1 MGDQNNEL
9 LNHWKEILR
18 TEMEALTNRLI
29 ESLKIDIV
37 KLQEDTS
44 TMKEVIKDL
53 EMKNKSLM
61 TELTEMSHKVDNL
74 TTNIEMYDEKFTVL
88 NGRISAGKMR
98 EKSYGDKV
106 ADLTHRIDD
115 QEDRS
120 KRNNLIIYGLEED
133 REETT
138 DKVEEKVRKLLL
150 TKGVISTAMIKID
163 RAHRIGK
170 KVNGRNR
177 PIVVRFTYF
186 KDKVTILK
194 NSKQLKNTPIR
205 ISEQYCKTTM
215 KINEDLF
222 RACKTAKE
230 ADSRIKR
237 FWINYRY
244 CRVLYN
250 TGSKEFSKNFNIRD
264 VSDSPNW
271 YKIEIW

>member
-1 MGDQNNEL
+1 MEDQNNEL
-9 LNHWKEILR
+9 LNQWKEILR

-29 ESLKIDIV
+29 ESLKTDIV
-37 KLQEDTS
+37 KLQKDTS
-44 TMKEVIKDL
+44 KMKEVISDL
-53 EMKNKSLM
+53 EMKNKSLIK
-61 TELTEMSHKVDNL
+61 ELTEMSHKVDNL
-74 TTNIEMYDEKFTVL
+74 TTNIEMYDDKFIEL
-88 NGRISAGKMR
+88 NGRITAGEMK
-98 EKSYGDKV
+98 EKSYGDRV

-120 KRNNLIIYGLEED
+120 KRNNLIIYGFEED

-150 TKGVISTAMIKID
+150 TKDVISTAMIKID
-163 RAHRIGK
+163 RAHRIGRR
-170 KVNGRNR
+170 VNGRNR

-194 NSKQLKNTPIR
+194 NSKKLKDSPYR

-215 KINEDLF
+215 KINDELF

-230 ADSRIKR
+230 ADPRIKR

-244 CRVLYN
+244 CRVLYD
-250 TGSKEFSKNFNIRD
+250 TGTKELFKNFNIRD
-264 VSDSPNW
+264 VTNSPNW
-271 YKIEIW
+271 YNIKIR